1 MSVPILVDTIM
12 LTNIGLIWPEAA
24 REEHMGGSRIKDITA
39 LNPAVTAMGQS
50 ITIHSN
56 HGNLHV
62 CLGYKTGLFSKEK
75 AQQFL
80 DMYLEEVRSLPGHVF
95 QPQSSLT
102 LNSC

>member
-24 REEHMGGSRIKDITA
+24 REEQMGGSRIKDITA

-56 HGNLHV
+56 HGSLHV

-80 DMYLEEVRSLPGHVF
+80 DMYLEEVRNLPGHVS
-95 QPQSSLT
+95 QPQSSLP
-102 LNSC
+102 

>member
-1 MSVPILVDTIM
+1 MSGPILVDTIM
-12 LTNIGLIWPEAA
+12 LTNIGIIWPEAA
-24 REEHMGGSRIKDITA
+24 REEHMGSSRIKDITA

-56 HGNLHV
+56 HGSLHV

-95 QPQSSLT
+95 QLQSSLT